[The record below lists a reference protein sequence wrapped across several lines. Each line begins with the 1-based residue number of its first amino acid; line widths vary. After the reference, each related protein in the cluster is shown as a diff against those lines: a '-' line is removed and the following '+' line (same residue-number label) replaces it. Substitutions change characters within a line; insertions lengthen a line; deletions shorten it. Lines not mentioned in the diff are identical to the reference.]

1 MLGDCASNPIA
12 YVFSSWPWA
21 IPPVVYAS
29 MTEVL
34 EVGVIISSFVVVH
47 LNMMDDI
54 FLIYANIEGIVSFS
68 LFPSFPSFSVLT
80 ISQEKNET
88 YSRYTVIVL
97 NM

>member
-1 MLGDCASNPIA
+1 
-12 YVFSSWPWA
+12 
-21 IPPVVYAS
+21 
-29 MTEVL
+29 
-34 EVGVIISSFVVVH
+34 
-47 LNMMDDI
+47 MMDDI